1 MRRALMYCYN
11 NPQTT
16 LLLQHTLYIQYIK
29 TIKGNHK
36 CWRMELGIMLGIIM
50 FKVIFLQF
58 IMISVSSAQENRSC
72 VETPTGSVR
81 FDVVGVPGSPGP
93 EGPTGMKGDR
103 GGRGDSGPIGPQ
115 GPPGKQGDRGSK
127 GQRGAIGL
135 EGPSGPVGRPG
146 LPGPQG
152 SRGYPGP
159 DGLPGPT
166 GTPGLAGPPG
176 PRGHPGDTDLTRKE
190 FTKLTTTVTTQVI
203 SSLQNSDIPDLI
215 KQLTESVQD
224 VNKRL
229 ERVEELLPKKCGIIG
244 SWRRVVYFNPLL
256 DNSCPSG
263 LGKVNIPN
271 TNKQACG
278 GTVNNGCSSVIFT
291 VDQNYTNIC
300 GIVQGYQYGSPNAFA
315 VYSGKTVDDNY
326 VDGISITQGSPR
338 KHVWT
343 YAAYYHEGNGDRCP
357 CATSDG
363 KVQYS
368 PPRFVGDDY
377 YCETGFR
384 SGQNRIA
391 WENPLWDGQG
401 CSLTEDRCCERYGWF
416 HKIVPASDDHIEM
429 RWCVDQP
436 LNNENI
442 FVDLAEIWVL

>member
-1 MRRALMYCYN
+1 MGTMV
-11 NPQTT
+11 
-16 LLLQHTLYIQYIK
+16 IK
-29 TIKGNHK
+29 
-36 CWRMELGIMLGIIM
+36 
-50 FKVIFLQF
+50 VVFLQL
-58 IMISVSSAQENRSC
+58 ILLSVSSAQENRSC

-81 FDVVGVPGSPGP
+81 FNVDVVGVPGPPGP

-300 GIVQGYQYGSPNAFA
+300 GIVQGYQYGSPNAFDGDL
-315 VYSGKTVDDNY
+315 GKTVDDNY
-326 VDGISITQGSPR
+326 VDGISITKGSPR

-363 KVQYS
+363 TVGH
-368 PPRFVGDDY
+368 PPPSFVGDDF
-377 YCETGFR
+377 YCETGLK
-384 SGQNRIA
+384 SGQSATRN
-391 WENPLWDGQG
+391 WKDPLWDGKG
-401 CSLTEDRCCERYGWF
+401 CTLPEDRCCERYGWF
-416 HKIVPASDDHIEM
+416 HKIVPASDDHIEL
-429 RWCVDQP
+429 RWCVDQ
-436 LNNENI
+436 LLSTEDI
-442 FVDLAEIWVL
+442 FVDFAEVWVM

>member
-1 MRRALMYCYN
+1 MGTMV
-11 NPQTT
+11 
-16 LLLQHTLYIQYIK
+16 IK
-29 TIKGNHK
+29 
-36 CWRMELGIMLGIIM
+36 
-50 FKVIFLQF
+50 VVFLQL
-58 IMISVSSAQENRSC
+58 ILLSVSSAQENRSC

-81 FDVVGVPGSPGP
+81 FNVDVVGVPGPPGP

-176 PRGHPGDTDLTRKE
+176 PRGHPGDTDLTREE
-190 FTKLTTTVTTQVI
+190 FTKLTTTITTQVI
-203 SSLQNSDIPDLI
+203 NSLNYSDTLDRI

-224 VNKRL
+224 VKKRL
-229 ERVEELLPKKCGIIG
+229 ERTEKVLFPEKCGILG
-244 SWRRVVYFNPLL
+244 PWKRVVYINPTLN
-256 DNSCPSG
+256 NSCPSG
-263 LGKVNIPN
+263 LRKVNIPN

-300 GIVQGYQYGSPNAFA
+300 GIVQGYQYGSPNAFDGDL
-315 VYSGKTVDDNY
+315 GKTVDDNY
-326 VDGISITQGSPR
+326 VDGISITKGSPR

-363 KVQYS
+363 TVGH
-368 PPRFVGDDY
+368 PPPSFVGDDF
-377 YCETGFR
+377 YCETGLK
-384 SGQNRIA
+384 SGQSATRN
-391 WENPLWDGQG
+391 WKDPLWDGKG
-401 CSLTEDRCCERYGWF
+401 CTLPEDRCCERYGWF
-416 HKIVPASDDHIEM
+416 HKIVPASDDHIEL
-429 RWCVDQP
+429 RWCVDQ
-436 LNNENI
+436 LLSTEDI
-442 FVDLAEIWVL
+442 FVDFAEVWVM